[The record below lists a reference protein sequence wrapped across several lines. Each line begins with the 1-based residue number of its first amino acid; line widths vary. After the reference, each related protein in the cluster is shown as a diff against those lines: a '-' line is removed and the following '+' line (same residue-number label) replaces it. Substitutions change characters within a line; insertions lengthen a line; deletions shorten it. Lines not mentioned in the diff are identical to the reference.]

1 MNTGADIYMIKN
13 TVLVSI
19 YIEENDTPSPPF
31 FKSLYLRKE

>member
-19 YIEENDTPSPPF
+19 YIEKNDTLSPSF
-31 FKSLYLRKE
+31 FKSLYLLKE